1 MNDEVKKEIDDSGVM
16 TIILNRPKS
25 LNSLNYGLVTGVI
38 EAFDEAASNKKVR
51 SVILTGEGRGFC
63 SGAVSYTHLT
73 LPTNREV

>member
-51 SVILTGEGRGFC
+51 SVILTGEG
-63 SGAVSYTHLT
+63 S
-73 LPTNREV
+73 